1 MKENFNRALQCV
13 LVHEGGFANHPKDPG
28 GATMKGVTLLTF
40 RKFFGADKTVE
51 ELKHITQEQLA
62 RIYRAGYWDKCCCDQ
77 LPDGVD
83 YAVFDFA
90 VNSGPGRAAKVLQ
103 AVLNAKQDG
112 AVGPVTL
119 GLVAALKPEVII
131 NDFCD
136 RRLTFLQQL
145 DTFATFGK
153 GWSRRVTEVRQT
165 AQAMASSTILTE
177 PEAIVTEAAAAVVNV
192 NYDIVRRGSE
202 GPWVVKLQ
210 KALHVKADGQFG
222 PKTEAAL
229 KTFQETNDLE
239 PDGVAGRLT
248 YRALGLID

>member
-1 MKENFNRALQCV
+1 MKENFDRALQSV

-40 RKFFGADKTVE
+40 RRFFGAGKTVA

-112 AVGPVTL
+112 AIGPVTL
-119 GLVAALKPEVII
+119 GLVAAQEPAVII
-131 NDFCD
+131 KDLCD
-136 RRLTFLQQL
+136 RRLSFLQQL
-145 DTFATFGK
+145 DTFTTFGK
-153 GWSRRVTEVRQT
+153 GWSRRVAEVRQT
-165 AQAMASSTILTE
+165 ALAMASSTITE
-177 PEAIVTEAAAAVVNV
+177 PEASAAEAPATVINV

-202 GPWVVKLQ
+202 GPWVIKLQ
-210 KALHVKADGQFG
+210 KALHIKADGEFG
-222 PKTEAAL
+222 PKTESAL
-229 KTFQETNDLE
+229 KAFQEANGLE
-239 PDGVAGRLT
+239 PDGIAGRLT

>member
-1 MKENFNRALQCV
+1 MKENFDRSLQCV
-13 LVHEGGFANHPKDPG
+13 LIHEGGFANHPKDPG

-40 RKFFGADKTVE
+40 RRFFGAGKTVE

-62 RIYRAGYWDKCCCDQ
+62 RIYRTGYWDKCCCDQ

-112 AVGPVTL
+112 AIGPVTL
-119 GLVAALKPEVII
+119 GLVAAQEPAAII
-131 NDFCD
+131 KDLCD

-153 GWSRRVTEVRQT
+153 GWNRRVTEVRQ
-165 AQAMASSTILTE
+165 AALAMASSTIITE
-177 PEAIVTEAAAAVVNV
+177 PEAIVAETAATVVNV

-210 KALHVKADGQFG
+210 KALHIKADGQFG

-229 KTFQETNDLE
+229 KTFQEANGLV
-239 PDGVAGRLT
+239 PDGIAGRLT